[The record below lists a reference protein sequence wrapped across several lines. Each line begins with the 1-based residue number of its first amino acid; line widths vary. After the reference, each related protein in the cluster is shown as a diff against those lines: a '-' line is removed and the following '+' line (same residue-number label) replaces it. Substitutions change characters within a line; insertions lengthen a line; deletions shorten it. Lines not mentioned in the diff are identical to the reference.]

1 MGRTYG
7 VPRSAKGESRILYIF
22 TVKSLAITLAF
33 AAVGWLIISAIQ
45 MVIEVTLIP
54 KLIII
59 GIFGGIGF
67 VIGAANIPDNP
78 IMGPLQKAG
87 GEQILDI
94 LLRLITF
101 GSKKKL
107 YIYGLNRKAKKEVKN
122 KSMGKEVMKI
132 FKS

>member
-122 KSMGKEVMKI
+122 KSMGKEVMKT